1 MDAKY
6 AKYGQICIFGAYL
19 GAPNMV
25 KWGVPEKI
33 LQNADRQNG
42 VLSEYIMTKC
52 KGRNMISRAYEP
64 DEYELSACQ
73 SV

>member
-1 MDAKY
+1 MSADQVAPHLTIFGALKYAPKY

-52 KGRNMISRAYEP
+52 KGRNMI
-64 DEYELSACQ
+64 
-73 SV
+73 